1 MEEST
6 PTNANVMNG
15 LANRASAAAIT
26 ESTQTTPEN
35 TQRPLKSTDTSKS
48 KRSFFD
54 YIKIGFRAYGA
65 SIAGS
70 IWVIPIGTSAV
81 TLGLYLSSP
90 LPIFVQPAPNW
101 YPVVFGALFAC
112 VVYLIVALFLC
123 YFTTAEGS
131 NPGSYDLLTS
141 RLCQLKARLSVIDSP
156 DADGKPKKLAE
167 YQQVALQEAKDSLA
181 DLRNYLDRYAARLQW
196 VLGLGYVNAWGKLH
210 RAEEALIEVE
220 PIEMV
225 IRGAMH
231 YKLSIQDSK
240 LSNRDELLKK
250 LRQAI
255 KELNPAMERQFKMYR
270 PEEDNEEIHKLK
282 HDLREIAVKVQIDLD
297 SDLANKSDSIQV
309 ISPEAEARARM
320 TVREVRRTL
329 NEFRDRLWE
338 GLVRARN
345 HLFATIFATGFV
357 TYALLCVAIMSSVTI
372 STNRDEI
379 LAATVFYIVGATMG
393 LFRRFYLESQIS
405 TAVDDY
411 GLSLARL
418 IATPLLSGL
427 AGVGGVLLFST
438 FVFES
443 ITFSASSIF
452 RLDRPDYI
460 IAAAFFGLTP
470 NLIIRGLQQRSEKYI
485 SALKSSKGAVEETSD
500 NVN

>member
-1 MEEST
+1 MEENTSI
-6 PTNANVMNG
+6 NAVVVNVPANG
-15 LANRASAAAIT
+15 ASAGIAEIIEA
-26 ESTQTTPEN
+26 TPEIW
-35 TQRPLKSTDTSKS
+35 QRPKTVTGASKP

-54 YIKIGFRAYGA
+54 FIKLCFRAYGA
-65 SIAGS
+65 SLAGS
-70 IWVIPIGTSAV
+70 IWVVPIGTSAV
-81 TLGLYLSSP
+81 TLGLYLSPP
-90 LPIFVQPAPNW
+90 LPIFAQPTPNW
-101 YPVVFGALFAC
+101 YPVVFGALLAC

-123 YFTTAEGS
+123 NFTTAEGS
-131 NPGSYDLLTS
+131 NLGSYDLLTS

-156 DADGKPKKLAE
+156 DLDSKPKKFAE
-167 YQQVALQEAKDSLA
+167 YQRVALQEAKDNLA
-181 DLRNYLDRYAARLQW
+181 DLNSYLDRYPAGLQW

-210 RAEEALIEVE
+210 RAEEELIEVE
-220 PIEMV
+220 PVEMV

-231 YKLSIQDSK
+231 DKLSIQDSK

-270 PEEDNEEIHKLK
+270 PEEDNEEIHKLR
-282 HDLREIAVKVQIDLD
+282 HSIREIAIKVQIDLD
-297 SDLANKSDSIQV
+297 DDLANKSDSNQV
-309 ISPEAEARARM
+309 ISPEAEARARI

-345 HLFATIFATGFV
+345 HLMATIFVTGFV
-357 TYALLCVAIMSSVTI
+357 THALLCIAIMLSVAT
-372 STNRDEI
+372 SANRDEI
-379 LAATVFYIVGATMG
+379 LAATVFYIVGAIMG
-393 LFRRFYLESQIS
+393 LFSRIYRESLIS

-443 ITFSASSIF
+443 ITFSASNIF

-460 IAAAFFGLTP
+460 LAAAFFGLTP
-470 NLIIRGLQQRSEKYI
+470 NLIIRSLQQRSEKYI
-485 SALKSSKGAVEETSD
+485 SALKSSKGAVEETSND
-500 NVN
+500 AN